1 MKWVSKLITSEEDI
15 LNPINA
21 SIRTHSRD
29 RLGLQPLP
37 LTLALSISA
46 DALYPPTHH
55 TALSLKYSLEQWGFH
70 WLHSTGSGST
80 VILATSASHS
90 KRPIYPTLLLCGK
103 NYSSVLPCSSCSTH
117 CLHLLLLE
125 TLNVISAHS
134 GTQRQWAKRVLSL
147 HSPCLGG
154 YCNYPT
160 YSLTPVIQDK
170 VAAVVLPFL
179 CSTAG

>member
-55 TALSLKYSLEQWGFH
+55 TALSLKYSLEQ
-70 WLHSTGSGST
+70 
-80 VILATSASHS
+80 
-90 KRPIYPTLLLCGK
+90 
-103 NYSSVLPCSSCSTH
+103 
-117 CLHLLLLE
+117 
-125 TLNVISAHS
+125 
-134 GTQRQWAKRVLSL
+134 
-147 HSPCLGG
+147 
-154 YCNYPT
+154 
-160 YSLTPVIQDK
+160 
-170 VAAVVLPFL
+170 
-179 CSTAG
+179 